1 MTRLE
6 TMRMKAQKI
15 MMGAIAALSVVFVL
29 AALFISPTKALAG
42 GLILAAIT
50 GLVFVAWRANPSVW
64 TTRALFGAAMMAF
77 PACMTFLMMGRP
89 WQIDM
94 HMLFFAALAAVTILC
109 DWRALL
115 AAAGAA
121 EVVAVEPRAELL
133 ARLPQFP
140 NPAWRARI
148 RPVQAEAIDHLET
161 ALRAGER
168 FDFAAVFGLFYHIMD
183 HNRLLLL
190 LRRLGARLI
199 VIDGEFLQPAN
210 PMIQMVREATAKPLN
225 AAPQFPG
232 QAMTFKGV
240 PSIGAIQAMAEALEY
255 DLDWFPWDALP
266 PADRGPV
273 GDYFRPGRMRRAT
286 CVLRRRAG
294 PDQEPARDSHA
305 SSQ

>member
-1 MTRLE
+1 MGFFDFLRNLPAYDDTPGAARRLNL
-6 TMRMKAQKI
+6 RH
-15 MMGAIAALSVVFVL
+15 AALIAPF
-29 AALFISPTKALAG
+29 AADLAG
-42 GLILAAIT
+42 ARVVDL
-50 GLVFVAWRANPSVW
+50 
-64 TTRALFGAAMMAF
+64 GAHD
-77 PACMTFLMMGRP
+77 GR
-89 WQIDM
+89 WSY
-94 HMLFFAALAAVTILC
+94 A
-109 DWRALL
+109 L

-294 PDQEPARDSHA
+294 PDQDPARESHA